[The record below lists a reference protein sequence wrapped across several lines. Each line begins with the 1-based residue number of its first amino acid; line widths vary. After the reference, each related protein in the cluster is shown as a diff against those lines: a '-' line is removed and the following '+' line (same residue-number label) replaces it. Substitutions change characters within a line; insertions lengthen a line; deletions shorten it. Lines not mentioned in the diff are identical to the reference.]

1 MNLKQINKRMKH
13 IKLFILLIIL
23 AGCMSKAQR
32 AYIKGEKKYKAG
44 EYEFA
49 IEYFRQALDKGYSNK
64 ALPNYYI
71 GQSYRLS
78 NRINEAE
85 PFYKAAVENKATQ
98 EEAYYYYAFAQKAVG
113 NYEGAE
119 QSFKNYVKTGTNFDF
134 INRAKNELTN
144 IKALSELV
152 NKKSYFTV
160 SKIEHLN
167 TKEEEYS
174 PAYNNEKLYF
184 TTSRG

>member
-44 EYEFA
+44 EYEPA
-49 IEYFRQALDKGYSNK
+49 IEYFRQALDKGYANK
-64 ALPNYYI
+64 ALPNYYL

-85 PFYKAAVENKATQ
+85 PFYKAAVENKTAQ
-98 EEAYYYYAFAQKAVG
+98 EDAYFYYGYAQKAVG
-113 NYEGAE
+113 NYAGAE
-119 QSFKNYVKTGTNFDF
+119 ETFKDYVKVG
-134 INRAKNELTN
+134 
-144 IKALSELV
+144 
-152 NKKSYFTV
+152 
-160 SKIEHLN
+160 
-167 TKEEEYS
+167 
-174 PAYNNEKLYF
+174 
-184 TTSRG
+184 